1 MFPTEMSAAE
11 EALYKL
17 NWIKDE
23 VETDE
28 KHIMMERYTANLKD
42 LEQKGTIESF
52 GRNDQLNRM
61 FVPQKGSHHI
71 GLHSRFSK
79 NTGIKCTSDQIQ
91 PEVVLSYLGFHDGN
105 YLEDGGWQAGPS
117 LGDDKKL
124 EAPPAFP
131 CKSGLVGWQACPSLG
146 DDKNFGSASGV
157 PLQIKVCG
165 LAGGSITW

>member
-1 MFPTEMSAAE
+1 MSREMFPTEMSAAE

-17 NWIKDE
+17 NWLKDE
-23 VETDE
+23 FKSDE

-42 LEQKGTIESF
+42 LEQKGTIKSF

-79 NTGIKCTSDQIQ
+79 NTGIKCTSDRIQ

-105 YLEDGGWQAGPS
+105 YLEDGVIFA
-117 LGDDKKL
+117 D
-124 EAPPAFP
+124 
-131 CKSGLVGWQACPSLG
+131 
-146 DDKNFGSASGV
+146 V
-157 PLQIKVCG
+157 PEKYYRYNHCSRIR
-165 LAGGSITW
+165 